1 MADNTLKQSQD
12 EQHAKMANPMVPKLG
27 NIYKAITVTETPS
40 GESLIDPMGQGRI
53 AAYIPALGESPDNP
67 TIFKL
72 ARSSSIFNVPDKTG
86 ITVLVFFAD
95 IDSTKDA
102 YWFAID
108 NPVVDIVAGGPLG
121 NPQVDGSGI
130 GEGAYADVSVMKDFT
145 KVTDT
150 EVDGAELPNSAFNK
164 ILADQG
170 TLSDEHRGPTTTS
183 SYRDAAYETVQHAK
197 VMGFKTSGGSSVS
210 IDDGSIADDGTIH
223 AEQIKITTSSGAA
236 ITCDGGND
244 FIYIV
249 NSTGSGWVEI
259 GAGGEVMVYAEGS
272 LNMRTQKDFN
282 LRADKNINMEAG
294 EDINIRSFRN
304 TKINTD
310 KELHLRSTGT
320 QFLQS
325 EAGMNINVGVNCV
338 VSTYGVLHLNGPLAP
353 ESELILTSDMPDI
366 EDLEAT
372 ELKKT
377 IVSELPTHEPFIRP
391 HAKDPDTSN
400 FAKLMASDDG
410 LDKSGLTK

>member
-1 MADNTLKQSQD
+1 MLKWQTQWFLSWAIYTKQLQSQ
-12 EQHAKMANPMVPKLG
+12 KP
-27 NIYKAITVTETPS
+27 PS

>member
-372 ELKKT
+372 
-377 IVSELPTHEPFIRP
+377 
-391 HAKDPDTSN
+391 
-400 FAKLMASDDG
+400 
-410 LDKSGLTK
+410 

>member
-1 MADNTLKQSQD
+1 M
-12 EQHAKMANPMVPKLG
+12 
-27 NIYKAITVTETPS
+27 
-40 GESLIDPMGQGRI
+40 
-53 AAYIPALGESPDNP
+53 
-67 TIFKL
+67 
-72 ARSSSIFNVPDKTG
+72 
-86 ITVLVFFAD
+86 
-95 IDSTKDA
+95 
-102 YWFAID
+102 
-108 NPVVDIVAGGPLG
+108 
-121 NPQVDGSGI
+121 
-130 GEGAYADVSVMKDFT
+130 
-145 KVTDT
+145 
-150 EVDGAELPNSAFNK
+150 
-164 ILADQG
+164 
-170 TLSDEHRGPTTTS
+170 
-183 SYRDAAYETVQHAK
+183 
-197 VMGFKTSGGSSVS
+197 
-210 IDDGSIADDGTIH
+210 
-223 AEQIKITTSSGAA
+223 
-236 ITCDGGND
+236 
-244 FIYIV
+244 

-259 GAGGEVMVYAEGS
+259 GAGGEVIVYAEGS

>member
-1 MADNTLKQSQD
+1 MADSTLKQSQD
-12 EQHAKMANPMVPKLG
+12 EQQANMANPMVAKLG
-27 NIYKAITVTETPS
+27 NIYKAITITETSS

-53 AAYIPALGESPDNP
+53 AAYIPALGQGPDDP
-67 TIFKL
+67 MIFKH
-72 ARSSSIFNVPDKTG
+72 ASTGSIFHVPDRTG

-95 IDSTKDA
+95 MDSTRDA
-102 YWFAID
+102 FWFATTD
-108 NPVVDIVAGGPLG
+108 NVVDVVAGGPLG
-121 NPQVDGSGI
+121 NPHIDGSGI
-130 GEGAYADVSVMKDFT
+130 GEGAYVDVAVMKDFT
-145 KVTDT
+145 EPEDT
-150 EVDGAELPNSAFNK
+150 EKDGAELPNSAFNK

-170 TLSDEHRGPTTTS
+170 TLTDDHRGPTTS
-183 SYRDAAYETVQHAK
+183 SPIRDAGYETVQHAK

-210 IDDGSIADDGTIH
+210 IDDGSISDDGTIH

-282 LRADKNINMEAG
+282 LRADKNINIESG
-294 EDINIRSFRN
+294 EDINIHSFGT

-310 KELHLRSTGT
+310 KEMHVRSIGN

-325 EAGMNINVGVNCV
+325 ESGMNVNVGVNCV
-338 VSTYGVLHLNGPLAP
+338 VTTGSILHLNGPLAP

-377 IVSELPTHEPFIRP
+377 IISELPTHEPFIRP
-391 HAKDPDTSN
+391 HANDPDTSA
-400 FAKLMASDDG
+400 FAKLMASKDG
-410 LDKSGLTK
+410 LEKSGLQQ